1 MGVLLLALAFAYA
14 IATLWI
20 IHTELASTLSN
31 GLSIHVSDNIN
42 DEWHQPVEADVL
54 FPDRISAHQWQF
66 DYEVTESILASVKL
80 KSNGELQLDS
90 ELAELLTKA
99 VNSMPD
105 NLNDKALKRIAYL
118 VYKGLPDLRFES
130 KETNNPGKTLS
141 SILINYYRLKYAERS
156 QLKLTDKLANFKS
169 QVELQNHYLGT
180 DIATQLFGKKR
191 SITRYLLERR
201 AKRLKNISES
211 KNINAQ

>member
-118 VYKGLPDLRFES
+118 VYKGLPDLRFEP

-191 SITRYLLERR
+191 SITRYLLDRR
-201 AKRLKNISES
+201 AKRLKNISER